1 MMLLFT
7 HRHHTR
13 HKYLYFLSTIM
24 GQFITKVKV
33 KVNKDKTR
41 DQNFVFTLVTDGT
54 EQDVVKTVNQALR
67 QKIAEGEL
75 DTQNLENIQI
85 KSDDATGFFN
95 SFIGDVSDLVRKF

>member
-1 MMLLFT
+1 
-7 HRHHTR
+7 
-13 HKYLYFLSTIM
+13 M

-54 EQDVVKTVNQALR
+54 EADVIKTVNDALR

-75 DTQNLENIQI
+75 DTQNLENIEI
-85 KSDDATGFFN
+85 KSDDERGFFN
-95 SFIGDVSDLVRKF
+95 SFVGDIADLTKNL